1 MNNTIEYK
9 GGFPMS
15 KTISQSE
22 YIRNYDDLTARLELY
37 DELKK
42 GLDDI
47 EAGRVH
53 SEEEV
58 NAMLDAMFEGYNLK

>member
-1 MNNTIEYK
+1 
-9 GGFPMS
+9 MS

-22 YIRNYDDLTARLELY
+22 YTHNYDDLNARLELY

-47 EAGRVH
+47 EAGRTIPAAEVH
-53 SEEEV
+53 
-58 NAMLDAMFEGYNLK
+58 AKLAKKFERYNLK

>member
-1 MNNTIEYK
+1 MPK
-9 GGFPMS
+9 A
-15 KTISQSE
+15 ISQTE
-22 YIRNYDDLTARLELY
+22 YIHNYDDLTARLDLY
-37 DELKK
+37 DELRK

-58 NAMLDAMFEGYNLK
+58 NAMLDAMFEGYNFK

>member
-1 MNNTIEYK
+1 
-9 GGFPMS
+9 MS

-22 YIRNYDDLTARLELY
+22 YTHNYDDLIARLELY

>member
-1 MNNTIEYK
+1 
-9 GGFPMS
+9 MS

-22 YIRNYDDLTARLELY
+22 YTHNYDDLTARLELY

>member
-1 MNNTIEYK
+1 
-9 GGFPMS
+9 MS